1 MFRNEEYPDAPRTQP
16 PQGALSTQTTAA
28 MPPAMASAVTSTRP
42 HCSGR
47 TTGRRGA
54 NVLRR
59 RRRHIRDTVGVQ
71 EAFGIVLVVVVVIAA
86 LIAVW
91 TFVSSG
97 EAWDRIGK
105 GGLSLRDGSDRPA
118 GGTPPRGAG
127 ASVSTRERDDD
138 IRQMLAARNQRRLRR
153 GEEPLDL
160 DAELTRLTAPATD
173 PALREEIRQ
182 LVLARNSRR
191 ARQGKEPLDV
201 EAEIE
206 RQVRDLE

>member
-1 MFRNEEYPDAPRTQP
+1 
-16 PQGALSTQTTAA
+16 
-28 MPPAMASAVTSTRP
+28 MASAVTSTSP
-42 HCSGR
+42 HCCGK

-86 LIAVW
+86 LIAVG
-91 TFVSSG
+91 TFVSWG
-97 EAWDRIGK
+97 EAYDHIGK

-118 GGTPPRGAG
+118 GETPPSAVGGPA
-127 ASVSTRERDDD
+127 STRERDEE
-138 IRQMLAARNQRRLRR
+138 IRQMLAARNHRRLRQ
-153 GEEPLDL
+153 GKEPLDL
-160 DAELTRLTAPATD
+160 DAELARLAAPAVD

-206 RQVRDLE
+206 RQVRDLEWN

>member
-1 MFRNEEYPDAPRTQP
+1 
-16 PQGALSTQTTAA
+16 
-28 MPPAMASAVTSTRP
+28 MARAVTSTSP
-42 HCSGR
+42 HCSGK
-47 TTGRRGA
+47 TAGRRGA

-59 RRRHIRDTVGVQ
+59 SRRHIRDTLGVQ

-97 EAWDRIGK
+97 EAWERIGK
-105 GGLSLRDGSDRPA
+105 GGLSLRDGSDRPESGPA
-118 GGTPPRGAG
+118 RSGA
-127 ASVSTRERDDD
+127 VSARERDDE
-138 IRQMLAARNQRRLRR
+138 IRQMLTARNERRMRR

-160 DAELTRLTAPATD
+160 DAELARLTAPAVD

-182 LVLARNSRR
+182 FVLARNSRR
-191 ARQGKEPLDV
+191 VRQGKEPLDV

-206 RQVRDLE
+206 RQIRDLKS